1 MQTDKATAETLFNTH
16 RNKMYVLVLIM
27 LHDAAEAQ
35 DAVSEVFM
43 HIVGNGTE
51 IQPEWAESYLL
62 TCVRNQCLKAI
73 RSMQLKER
81 VRKLLPIGDSVE
93 MIPFEEQTDRLQMV
107 LEYSSNE
114 FTKQTY
120 RIFRMRYEQH
130 LSYKKIAEQL
140 RISEAAVYKHLAQA
154 LLKLKKHFNP

>member
-1 MQTDKATAETLFNTH
+1 
-16 RNKMYVLVLIM
+16 
-27 LHDAAEAQ
+27 
-35 DAVSEVFM
+35 
-43 HIVGNGTE
+43 
-51 IQPEWAESYLL
+51 
-62 TCVRNQCLKAI
+62 
-73 RSMQLKER
+73 MQLKER

-93 MIPFEEQTDRLQMV
+93 MIPFDEQTDRLQMV

>member
-16 RNKMYVLVLIM
+16 RNKMYVLALIM

-93 MIPFEEQTDRLQMV
+93 MCSNTAATSLLNRPTG
-107 LEYSSNE
+107 SSGCATNS
-114 FTKQTY
+114 TY
-120 RIFRMRYEQH
+120 PTR
-130 LSYKKIAEQL
+130 K
-140 RISEAAVYKHLAQA
+140 
-154 LLKLKKHFNP
+154 